1 MPDKSVLNEDEQPPE
16 QIAPAEVTAGSKPR
30 PRRRA
35 SDFVSP
41 GLVDYEPPVLRC
53 LSLIAGMMGRPVSTV
68 ALKAGIPQGGTRP
81 PLAVCIRAAE
91 QSGLLVR
98 TFHKPQIAK
107 ISPLVMPCILV
118 LQNDQACILVRA
130 EGDRAEVIFPQ
141 GGGTGKRLPLARL
154 QEQYSGY
161 ALLVHPE
168 GRLDQRAGEMRLVD
182 TSEWF
187 WGTIFK
193 FFPIYKH
200 VMLATVVVNLLALA
214 SPLFIMNVYDRV
226 VPNSAFDTLWA
237 LAFGVFIAYL
247 FDFLLRNLRGYFAD
261 IAGKNADVIIASK
274 LMQQMTAMRF
284 DRKPESAGTL
294 ANNLR
299 EFESLREFFSSTTL
313 MALVDMPFIFLF
325 VGLIGLI
332 GGPLAFV
339 PLIAVPIVVLVGYF
353 LQIPFRRVIEKSFRE
368 GAQKNALLV
377 EAINGIETIKT
388 SMAEGQIQK
397 RWEEVVGL
405 NAKSTSRARALSN
418 FSISFSQ
425 WSAQLVSVGTIIGG
439 VYLISRGELTLG
451 GLIACNILVG
461 RSMAPLGAV
470 AAMLTRLQQ
479 SRMALKS
486 LDLLMR
492 QPNERPLG
500 KEFIQA
506 QHLRPA
512 LSFEQVCF
520 QYPNS
525 QMPAL
530 EKVSFSISPGEKVAV
545 LGRTGSGK
553 STLGR
558 LCVGL
563 YEPQQGAVKLD
574 GVDLR
579 QLHVADLRSHIGYVS
594 QDNYLFYGT
603 IRDNIAFGAP
613 YVDGAAILSAAT
625 LAGVTD
631 FVKGHPAGF
640 DWQVGE
646 RGMNLSGGQRQ
657 AVTIARALLLDPE
670 ILIFDEPTSAMDNS
684 SEAVLRER
692 LKGAL
697 EEKTLL
703 LFTHR
708 TSLLQLADR
717 LVVMDAGRIVADGPK
732 VEVLKA
738 LRSGRVGS
746 ATARSKRQG

>member
-1 MPDKSVLNEDEQPPE
+1 MPEEKKQTEIAQEPVETPNTQKETSQKSQ
-16 QIAPAEVTAGSKPR
+16 
-30 PRRRA
+30 PRRRS

-41 GLVDYEPPVLRC
+41 RLVDYEPPVLRC
-53 LSLIAGMMGRPVSTV
+53 LSLVAGLLGRPVSTV
-68 ALKAGIPQGGTRP
+68 ALKAGMPQGRERP
-81 PLAVCIRAAE
+81 PLAVCVRAAE
-91 QSGLLVR
+91 QVGLTVR
-98 TFHKPQIAK
+98 TFHKPRIQD
-107 ISPLVMPCILV
+107 ISSLIMPCILV
-118 LQNDQACILVRA
+118 LQNDQSCILTAVK
-130 EGDRAEVIFPQ
+130 GDQAEVIFPQ
-141 GGGTGKRLPLARL
+141 GGGTAKRLLLERL
-154 QEQYSGY
+154 EAQYSGY
-161 ALLVHPE
+161 VLLVNPE
-168 GRLDQRAGEMRLVD
+168 GKLDKRASELKLVD
-182 TSEWF
+182 TREWF

-200 VMLATVVVNLLALA
+200 VLLATVMVNILALA

-237 LAFGVFIAYL
+237 LAIGVFIAYL

-261 IAGKNADVIIASK
+261 VAGKNADVIIASK

-284 DRKPESAGTL
+284 DHKPESAGTL

-325 VGLIGLI
+325 VGLISYI
-332 GGPLAFV
+332 AGPLAYA
-339 PLIAVPIVVLVGYF
+339 PLVAVPVVILVGFF
-353 LQIPFRRVIEKSFRE
+353 LQLPFQRIIEKSFRE

-377 EAINGIETIKT
+377 EAITGMETIKT

-397 RWEEVVGL
+397 RWEEVIGL

-425 WSAQLVSVGTIIGG
+425 WSAQLVSVAIIIGG
-439 VYLISRGELTLG
+439 VYQISEGELTLG

-461 RSMAPLGAV
+461 RAMAPLGAV

-486 LDLLMR
+486 LDLLMK
-492 QPNERPLG
+492 QPNERPLDND
-500 KEFIQA
+500 FIQA
-506 QHLRPA
+506 KNLQA
-512 LSFEQVCF
+512 SMSFENVHF

-525 QMPAL
+525 QLPAL
-530 EKVSFSISPGEKVAV
+530 DGVSLHIKPGEKVAV

-558 LCVGL
+558 LCMGL
-563 YEPQQGAVKLD
+563 YEPQKGAVKLD
-574 GVDLR
+574 GIDLR
-579 QLHVADLRSHIGYVS
+579 QMHVADLRSHIGYVS
-594 QDNYLFYGT
+594 QDNYLFYGS

-613 YVDGAAILSAAT
+613 YVDGPAILRAAN

-657 AVTIARALLLDPE
+657 AVTIARALLLDPD
-670 ILIFDEPTSAMDNS
+670 ILIFDEPTSAMDNNA
-684 SEAVLRER
+684 EMLLRKRMKES
-692 LKGAL
+692 LS
-697 EEKTLL
+697 EKTLL

-708 TSLLQLADR
+708 TSLLDLVDR
-717 LVVMDAGRIVADGPK
+717 VVIMDAGKIVADGPK
-732 VEVLKA
+732 ADVLKA
-738 LRSGRVGS
+738 LKSGAVG
-746 ATARSKRQG
+746 AAKR